1 MSETDASLVFSPP
14 PLPTLPIAASRQ
26 RFPVG
31 AIYAF
36 TGTYGAG
43 PNGGQRAEPA
53 VFTKGRHTAIESD
66 GIVPYPPATAMFEP
80 EIELVV
86 AIGGEGR
93 DLADADA
100 AKSIVFGYAVGL
112 DMTRRDIQRAARNE
126 GKPWDMAK
134 TFEGASPIAA
144 IHRAE
149 TIGHPER
156 GAITL
161 DVNGKRAQ
169 EGDLSQMAWTPL
181 TLVAMLS
188 RAIVL
193 RPGDLIFTG
202 TPAGEIQLHPGD
214 RLEGRIAGLESLRVT
229 IGPAAQK

>member
-1 MSETDASLVFSPP
+1 MTGPSHSRFAFPP
-14 PLPTLPIAASRQ
+14 PTLPSLPNAGSDA

-36 TGTYGAG
+36 TGTYGA
-43 PNGGQRAEPA
+43 NRSEPA
-53 VFTKGRHTAIESD
+53 VFTKGCQTVIDSGGTA
-66 GIVPYPPATAMFEP
+66 PYPNATKMFEP

-86 AIGGEGR
+86 AIGAVAR

-100 AKSIVFGYAVGL
+100 AKRVVFGYAVGL

-126 GKPWDMAK
+126 GKPWDLAK
-134 TFEGASPIAA
+134 TFDAASPIAT
-144 IHRAE
+144 IHPAE
-149 TIGHPER
+149 SIGHIER

-169 EGDLSQMAWTPL
+169 EGDLAQMAWTPL

-188 RAIVL
+188 RQIAL

-202 TPAGEIQLHPGD
+202 TPSGEIQLHPGD
-214 RLEGRIAGLESLRVT
+214 RLDGRIAGLTSLLVT
-229 IGPAAQK
+229 IG

>member
-1 MSETDASLVFSPP
+1 MTERTASLAFATPS
-14 PLPTLPIAASRQ
+14 LPSLPIAGSAM

-36 TGTYGAG
+36 TGTYGA
-43 PNGGQRAEPA
+43 NRAEPA
-53 VFTKGRHTAIESD
+53 VFTKGSHTAIES
-66 GIVPYPPATAMFEP
+66 GAIMAYPSATKMLEP

-86 AIGGEGR
+86 AIGGEARG
-93 DLADADA
+93 LADAEA
-100 AKSIVFGYAVGL
+100 AKRIVFGYAVGL

-134 TFEGASPIAA
+134 TFDGASPIGA
-144 IHRAE
+144 IHMAE
-149 TIGHPER
+149 TVGHPER

-161 DVNGKRAQ
+161 DVNGTRAQ
-169 EGDLSQMAWTPL
+169 DGELSQMAWTPL

-188 RAIVL
+188 RFVTL

-202 TPAGEIQLHPGD
+202 TPTGEIQLRPGD
-214 RLEGRIAGLESLRVT
+214 ALDGRIDGLGSLLVT
-229 IGPAAQK
+229 IA

>member
-1 MSETDASLVFSPP
+1 MTERTTSLAFPTP
-14 PLPTLPIAASRQ
+14 PLPTLAIADSPL

-36 TGTYGAG
+36 TGTYGA
-43 PNGGQRAEPA
+43 NRAEPA
-53 VFTKGRHTAIESD
+53 VFTKGSHTAIESG
-66 GIVPYPPATAMFEP
+66 GIMPYPSATKLLEP

-86 AIGGEGR
+86 AIGGEAR
-93 DLADADA
+93 DLADGA
-100 AKSIVFGYAVGL
+100 AAQRIVFGYAVGL

-134 TFEGASPIAA
+134 TFDAASPIGA
-144 IHRAE
+144 IHAADS
-149 TIGHPER
+149 IGHPER

-161 DVNGKRAQ
+161 DVNGARAQ

-188 RAIVL
+188 RFVAL

-202 TPAGEIQLHPGD
+202 TPTGEIQLHIGD
-214 RLEGRIAGLESLRVT
+214 KLDGRIDGLGSLLVT
-229 IGPAAQK
+229 IG

>member
-1 MSETDASLVFSPP
+1 MVDGRFMTEPNAPLIFPP
-14 PLPTLPIAASRQ
+14 PRLPSLSIAGRQ
-26 RFPVG
+26 ERFPVG

-36 TGTYGAG
+36 TGTYGA
-43 PNGGQRAEPA
+43 NRAEPA
-53 VFTKGRHTAIESD
+53 VFTKGSHTVIASGSIM
-66 GIVPYPPATAMFEP
+66 PYPSATTMLEP

-86 AIGGEGR
+86 AIGREAR
-93 DLADADA
+93 DLADAVA
-100 AKSIVFGYAVGL
+100 AKASVFGYAVGL

-144 IHRAE
+144 IHAASD
-149 TIGHPER
+149 IGHPER

-169 EGDLSQMAWTPL
+169 EGDLSQMAWAPL

-188 RAIVL
+188 RSVML

-202 TPAGEIQLHPGD
+202 TPAGEIQLHSGD
-214 RLEGRIAGLESLRVT
+214 KLEGRIAGLSSLFVT
-229 IGPAAQK
+229 IG

>member
-1 MSETDASLVFSPP
+1 MNGPSNVRFAFLPPSLPS
-14 PLPTLPIAASRQ
+14 LPIADSAA

-36 TGTYGAG
+36 TGTYGA
-43 PNGGQRAEPA
+43 NRAEPA
-53 VFTKGRHTAIESD
+53 VFTKGSHTVIES
-66 GIVPYPPATAMFEP
+66 GATMPYPAATQLLEP

-86 AIGGEGR
+86 AIGAEAR

-100 AKSIVFGYAVGL
+100 AKRAVFGYAVGL

-134 TFEGASPIAA
+134 TFDGASPIAA
-144 IHRAE
+144 VHPADA
-149 TIGHPER
+149 IGHIER

-188 RAIVL
+188 RFVPL

-202 TPAGEIQLHPGD
+202 TPTGEIQLHAGD
-214 RLEGRIAGLESLRVT
+214 TLDGRIAGLSHLLVT
-229 IGPAAQK
+229 IG

>member
-1 MSETDASLVFSPP
+1 MTELTASLVFPTPSPP
-14 PLPTLPIAASRQ
+14 TLAIAGSDH

-36 TGTYGAG
+36 TGTYGA
-43 PNGGQRAEPA
+43 NRAEPA
-53 VFTKGRHTAIESD
+53 VFTKGSRTVIDSGATLR
-66 GIVPYPPATAMFEP
+66 YPTMTAMLEP

-86 AIGGEGR
+86 AIGQDGR
-93 DLADADA
+93 DLADEAA
-100 AKSIVFGYAVGL
+100 AKPVVVGYAVGL
-112 DMTRRDIQRAARNE
+112 DMTRRDLQRAARNE

-134 TFEGASPIAA
+134 TFDGASPIGAIQAA
-144 IHRAE
+144 AA
-149 TIGHPER
+149 IGHPTQ

-169 EGDLSQMAWTPL
+169 EGNLSQMAWTPL
-181 TLVAMLS
+181 SLVVLLS
-188 RAIVL
+188 RFVAL

-214 RLEGRIAGLESLRVT
+214 RLDGRIAGLGNLLIT
-229 IGPAAQK
+229 IG

>member
-1 MSETDASLVFSPP
+1 MTKSPHEQFVFTPAAPPSLPV
-14 PLPTLPIAASRQ
+14 AGKAV

-36 TGTYGAG
+36 TGTYGA
-43 PNGGQRAEPA
+43 NRAEPA
-53 VFTKGRHTAIESD
+53 VFTKGSRTVMASG
-66 GIVPYPPATAMFEP
+66 GIMPYPTETKMLEP

-86 AIGGEGR
+86 AIGAEAR
-93 DLADADA
+93 DLADAAA
-100 AKSIVFGYAVGL
+100 AKAIVFGYAVGL

-144 IHRAE
+144 IHPAA
-149 TIGHPER
+149 TIGHPEN

-161 DVNGKRAQ
+161 DVNGARAQ

-181 TLVAMLS
+181 TLIAMLS
-188 RAIVL
+188 RLVTL
-193 RPGDLIFTG
+193 RPGDLVFTG
-202 TPAGEIQLHPGD
+202 TPSGEIQLHPGD
-214 RLEGRIAGLESLRVT
+214 KLDGRIAGLQNLLVT
-229 IGPAAQK
+229 IG

>member
-1 MSETDASLVFSPP
+1 MTDPSHERFVFSPP
-14 PLPTLPIAASRQ
+14 AIASLPVAGSAS

-36 TGTYGAG
+36 TGTYGA
-43 PNGGQRAEPA
+43 NRAEPA
-53 VFTKGRHTAIESD
+53 VFTKGSRTVMES
-66 GIVPYPPATAMFEP
+66 GGTMPYPAATQMLEP

-86 AIGGEGR
+86 AIGGDGR
-93 DLADADA
+93 DLADAA
-100 AKSIVFGYAVGL
+100 AARSIVFGYAVGL

-144 IHRAE
+144 IHPAQ

-161 DVNGKRAQ
+161 DVNGARAQ
-169 EGDLSQMAWTPL
+169 EGDLAQMAWTPL
-181 TLVAMLS
+181 TLTAMLS
-188 RAIVL
+188 RFVTL

-202 TPAGEIQLHPGD
+202 TPSGEIQLHPGD
-214 RLEGRIAGLESLRVT
+214 RLDGRIAGLQNLLVT
-229 IGPAAQK
+229 IG

>member
-1 MSETDASLVFSPP
+1 MTGPSNLRFAFNPPVLPSLA
-14 PLPTLPIAASRQ
+14 IAGATA

-36 TGTYGAG
+36 TGTYGTG
-43 PNGGQRAEPA
+43 PNGGRRPEPA
-53 VFTKGRHTAIESD
+53 VFTKGSHTVIDSGATT
-66 GIVPYPPATAMFEP
+66 PYPAATTMFEP

-86 AIGGEGR
+86 AIGTEAR
-93 DLADADA
+93 DLPDADA
-100 AKSIVFGYAVGL
+100 AKRAVFGYAVGL

-134 TFEGASPIAA
+134 TFDGASPIAA
-144 IHRAE
+144 IHTAE
-149 TIGHPER
+149 SVGHIER

-188 RAIVL
+188 RQIAL

-202 TPAGEIQLHPGD
+202 TPAGETQLHAGD
-214 RLEGRIAGLESLRVT
+214 RLDGHIAGLGQLLVT
-229 IGPAAQK
+229 IG

>member
-1 MSETDASLVFSPP
+1 MTERAAPLAFPTPS
-14 PLPTLPIAASRQ
+14 LPTLPIAGSDR

-36 TGTYGAG
+36 TGTYGA
-43 PNGGQRAEPA
+43 NRAEPA
-53 VFTKGRHTAIESD
+53 VFTKGSQTVIDSGATM
-66 GIVPYPPATAMFEP
+66 PYPAATAMLEP

-86 AIGGEGR
+86 AIGAGGH
-93 DLADADA
+93 DLADDA
-100 AKSIVFGYAVGL
+100 AARRVVFGYAVGL
-112 DMTRRDIQRAARNE
+112 DMTRRDLQRAARNE

-134 TFEGASPIAA
+134 TFDGASPIAA
-144 IHRAE
+144 IHAAA
-149 TIGHPER
+149 TIGHPTR
-156 GAITL
+156 GTITL
-161 DVNGKRAQ
+161 DVNGQRAQ

-188 RAIVL
+188 RFVAL

-214 RLEGRIAGLESLRVT
+214 RLDGRIAGLGTLLVT
-229 IGPAAQK
+229 IG

>member
-1 MSETDASLVFSPP
+1 MIERPDSLAFPTP
-14 PLPTLPIAASRQ
+14 PLPTLPIAGSAA

-36 TGTYGAG
+36 TGTYGA
-43 PNGGQRAEPA
+43 NRAEPA
-53 VFTKGRHTAIESD
+53 VFTKGSHTVIES
-66 GIVPYPPATAMFEP
+66 GAPMPYPSATKMLEP

-86 AIGGEGR
+86 AVGAEGR
-93 DLADADA
+93 DLADAAA
-100 AKSIVFGYAVGL
+100 AKRVVFGYAVGL

-134 TFEGASPIAA
+134 TFDGASPIGA

-161 DVNGKRAQ
+161 DVNGARAQ
-169 EGDLSQMAWTPL
+169 EGDLSQTAWTPL

-188 RAIVL
+188 RFVAL
-193 RPGDLIFTG
+193 RPGDLVFTG
-202 TPAGEIQLHPGD
+202 TPTGEIELQPGD
-214 RLEGRIAGLESLRVT
+214 KLDGRIDGLGSLLVT
-229 IGPAAQK
+229 IG

>member
-1 MSETDASLVFSPP
+1 MTSPSHNRFAFP
-14 PLPTLPIAASRQ
+14 PPTLPSLPIAGSDA

-36 TGTYGAG
+36 TGTYGA
-43 PNGGQRAEPA
+43 NRSEPA
-53 VFTKGRHTAIESD
+53 VFTKGSQTVIDS
-66 GIVPYPPATAMFEP
+66 GGTTPYPSATTMFEP

-86 AIGGEGR
+86 AIGAAAR

-100 AKSIVFGYAVGL
+100 AKHVVFGYAVGL

-134 TFEGASPIAA
+134 TFDAASPIAA
-144 IHRAE
+144 IHPAE
-149 TIGHPER
+149 SIGHIER

-169 EGDLSQMAWTPL
+169 EGDLAQMAWTPL

-188 RAIVL
+188 RQVAL

-202 TPAGEIQLHPGD
+202 TPSGEIQLHPGD
-214 RLEGRIAGLESLRVT
+214 RLDGRIAGLTSLLVT
-229 IGPAAQK
+229 IG

>member
-1 MSETDASLVFSPP
+1 MNGPSNSRFAFPP
-14 PLPTLPIAASRQ
+14 PTLPSLPIAGRDA

-36 TGTYGAG
+36 TGTYGA
-43 PNGGQRAEPA
+43 NRSEPA
-53 VFTKGRHTAIESD
+53 VFTKGSHTVIDS
-66 GIVPYPPATAMFEP
+66 GGTVPYPGATTMFEP

-86 AIGGEGR
+86 AIGGDAR
-93 DLADADA
+93 NLADADADA
-100 AKSIVFGYAVGL
+100 AKRAVFGYAVGL

-134 TFEGASPIAA
+134 TFDAASPIAT
-144 IHRAE
+144 IHPADA
-149 TIGHPER
+149 IGHVAR
-156 GAITL
+156 GAVTL

-169 EGDLSQMAWTPL
+169 EGDLAQMAWTPL

-188 RAIVL
+188 RQVAL

-214 RLEGRIAGLESLRVT
+214 KLDGRIAGLTSLFVT
-229 IGPAAQK
+229 IG

>member
-1 MSETDASLVFSPP
+1 MTGPSNLRFAFNPP
-14 PLPTLPIAASRQ
+14 VLPSLPIAGSDA

-36 TGTYGAG
+36 TGTYGANR
-43 PNGGQRAEPA
+43 PEPA
-53 VFTKGRHTAIESD
+53 VFTKGSHTVIDSGATM
-66 GIVPYPPATAMFEP
+66 PYPAATTMFEP

-86 AIGGEGR
+86 AIGKEAR

-100 AKSIVFGYAVGL
+100 AKRAVFGYAVGL

-134 TFEGASPIAA
+134 TFDGASPIAA
-144 IHRAE
+144 IHTADSV
-149 TIGHPER
+149 GHPER

-169 EGDLSQMAWTPL
+169 DGDLSQMAWTPL

-188 RAIVL
+188 RQIAL

-214 RLEGRIAGLESLRVT
+214 RLDGHIAGLGQLLVT
-229 IGPAAQK
+229 IG

>member
-1 MSETDASLVFSPP
+1 MTGPSHSRFAFPP
-14 PLPTLPIAASRQ
+14 PTLPSLPIADSDR

-36 TGTYGAG
+36 TGTYGA
-43 PNGGQRAEPA
+43 NRSEPA
-53 VFTKGRHTAIESD
+53 VFTKGSHTVIDSGGTA
-66 GIVPYPPATAMFEP
+66 PYPSATKMFEP

-86 AIGGEGR
+86 AIGAEAR
-93 DLADADA
+93 DLADGGA
-100 AKSIVFGYAVGL
+100 AERVVFGYAVGL

-134 TFEGASPIAA
+134 TFDAASPIAA
-144 IHRAE
+144 IHSAE
-149 TIGHPER
+149 SIGHIER

-161 DVNGKRAQ
+161 DVNGKCAQ
-169 EGDLSQMAWTPL
+169 EGDLAQMAWTPL

-188 RAIVL
+188 RQIAL

-202 TPAGEIQLHPGD
+202 TPTGEIQLHPGD
-214 RLEGRIAGLESLRVT
+214 KLDGRIAGLTSLLVT
-229 IGPAAQK
+229 IG

>member
-1 MSETDASLVFSPP
+1 MSEPTAARFAFSTP
-14 PLPTLPIAASRQ
+14 PLPSLPIVGNAQ

-36 TGTYGAG
+36 TGTYGA
-43 PNGGQRAEPA
+43 NRAEPA
-53 VFTKGRHTAIESD
+53 VFTKGSYTVMDS
-66 GIVPYPPATAMFEP
+66 GGTMPYPAATKMLEP

-86 AIGGEGR
+86 AIGSTAR
-93 DLADADA
+93 DLADATA
-100 AKSIVFGYAVGL
+100 AQAIVFGYAVGL

-144 IHRAE
+144 IHSAQ

-161 DVNGKRAQ
+161 DVNGARAQ

-181 TLVAMLS
+181 QLTAMLS
-188 RAIVL
+188 RFVTL

-202 TPAGEIQLHPGD
+202 TPSGEIQLRSGD
-214 RLEGRIAGLESLRVT
+214 RLEGKIAGLTSLLVT
-229 IGPAAQK
+229 IG

>member
-1 MSETDASLVFSPP
+1 MTDPSNLRFAVAPQA
-14 PLPTLPIAASRQ
+14 LPSLPIAGSAA

-36 TGTYGAG
+36 TGTYGA
-43 PNGGQRAEPA
+43 NRAEPS
-53 VFTKGRHTAIESD
+53 VFTKGSQTVIGSGATM
-66 GIVPYPPATAMFEP
+66 PYPGATQMLEP

-86 AIGGEGR
+86 AIGAECR
-93 DLADADA
+93 DLADAGA
-100 AKSIVFGYAVGL
+100 AKHCVFGYAVGL

-134 TFEGASPIAA
+134 TFEGASPIAT
-144 IHRAE
+144 IHSAD
-149 TIGHPER
+149 TVGHPEH

-181 TLVAMLS
+181 TLTAMLS
-188 RAIVL
+188 RFVTL
-193 RPGDLIFTG
+193 RPGDLVFTG
-202 TPAGEIQLHPGD
+202 TPSGEIQLHPGD
-214 RLEGRIAGLESLRVT
+214 RLDGRIAGLSTLLVT
-229 IGPAAQK
+229 IG